1 MLVVKNLQIN
11 FAEKLELK
19 KNLLHKLVFLLK
31 RDLKFEISSLVINFI
46 PSEQI
51 LIINKQYLNHH
62 FTTDIITFNYSGNHK
77 ILDGELYISIEDAE
91 NNAAKYGVSAQNEY
105 FRLVIHGILHLL
117 DYDDQQKSA
126 KLVMKR
132 LENKLLK
139 SFEPEL
145 LKSGKLT

>member
-1 MLVVKNLQIN
+1 MVNNLQIN
-11 FAEKLELK
+11 FAENLELK
-19 KNLLHKLVFLLK
+19 KNLLHKLVFFLK

-46 PSEQI
+46 PSDQI
-51 LIINKQYLNHH
+51 LTINKQYLNHH

-91 NNAAKYGVSAQNEY
+91 NNAAKYGVSVQNEY

-139 SFEPEL
+139 SIAPVL
-145 LKSGKLT
+145 LKSGKLA